1 MSLDVTTRPRRRRGR
16 RPIAGVAV
24 GAAAVLLAGMPA
36 GAGAAGSKTVTV
48 KNIAFDAQRLSV
60 SKGTRVTFAFRD
72 DGTTH
77 NVTSVGRTRFRT
89 IADRRAGS
97 ASRTFSRTGTYRYAC
112 TLHPGMTGRITV
124 R

>member
-1 MSLDVTTRPRRRRGR
+1 MSRNPATRPSRRY
-16 RPIAGVAV
+16 PIAGLAV
-24 GAAAVLLAGMPA
+24 VAAAVPLAGVTA
-36 GAGAAGSKTVTV
+36 IAGAAGSKTVTV
-48 KNIAFDAQRLSV
+48 MNIAFDAKSLSV

-77 NVTSVGRTRFRT
+77 NVTSTGRRRFRT
-89 IADRRAGS
+89 IADRSAG
-97 ASRTFSRTGTYRYAC
+97 AVSRTLSRTGTYRYEC